1 MRDFFPF
8 LSLFLQRDK
17 DLADKFHVREASFY
31 HYLNQSGCT
40 TLEGVDDAVKFD
52 NLRLA
57 FEVVQIPSDMIDD
70 IFSVMAAILWLGN
83 LSFQVSGL
91 VFYPL
96 SHSPFTFFGF
106 H

>member
-1 MRDFFPF
+1 M
-8 LSLFLQRDK
+8 
-17 DLADKFHVREASFY
+17 ADKFHVRDASFY
-31 HYLNQSGCT
+31 NYLNQSGCT

-83 LSFQVSGL
+83 LSFQVS
-91 VFYPL
+91 
-96 SHSPFTFFGF
+96 
-106 H
+106 